1 MSGILKRTSGH
12 EVSVDTN
19 DEEES
24 AYNEH
29 FKNSSHAVSGLGE
42 YRVPSVRVR
51 PVLRLPPFVTTWLI
65 LGINIPVLV
74 GPLSAGSVLYAMGSP
89 EILCNTWPCIVLT
102 LRMPEKSRPALDH
115 LEIPV
120 YIKVS

>member
-1 MSGILKRTSGH
+1 MSGILKRSSGHEH

-29 FKNSSHAVSGLGE
+29 FKNSAHTGPGE

-51 PVLRLPPFVTTWLI
+51 PVQAMYTGGGTGSSQNMEGKTWKT
-65 LGINIPVLV
+65 
-74 GPLSAGSVLYAMGSP
+74 S
-89 EILCNTWPCIVLT
+89 C
-102 LRMPEKSRPALDH
+102 
-115 LEIPV
+115 
-120 YIKVS
+120 